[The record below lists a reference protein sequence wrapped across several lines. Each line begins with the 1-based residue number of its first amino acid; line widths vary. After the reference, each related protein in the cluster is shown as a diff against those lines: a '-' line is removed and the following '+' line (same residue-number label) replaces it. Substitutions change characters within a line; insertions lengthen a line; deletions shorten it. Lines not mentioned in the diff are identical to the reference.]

1 MIFPH
6 LSPPLSAPI
15 PPTFPPEY
23 PMPKSH
29 RSPLSHLLLLL
40 ALVVPCGA
48 FAADP
53 KPASFGKGKAS
64 GPVMT
69 RAELRECMAQMATV
83 RSLND
88 EAAALQTALA
98 KEQAEIGALDAA
110 HKDKRAALDLTNAE
124 AVDGFN
130 AEGRALDQ
138 RIDAYN
144 ARTPAFNAKVEAL
157 QAARST
163 FAKGCDNRNYDE
175 KDEAA
180 IKSGK

>member
-1 MIFPH
+1 MPKLH
-6 LSPPLSAPI
+6 RPPLSP
-15 PPTFPPEY
+15 
-23 PMPKSH
+23 
-29 RSPLSHLLLLL
+29 LLLVL
-40 ALVVPCGA
+40 ALAWPGGA

-69 RAELRECMAQMATV
+69 RAELRECMAQMASV

-88 EAAALQTALA
+88 EAATLQTALA
-98 KEQAEIGALDAA
+98 KEQAEIAALDAA
-110 HKDKRAALDLTNAE
+110 RKDKRAALDLTSAE
-124 AVDGFN
+124 AVDAFN
-130 AEGRALDQ
+130 AEGKALDE

-144 ARTPAFNAKVEAL
+144 ARTPPFNAKVEAL
-157 QAARST
+157 QAARIA